1 VGGYGYQ
8 WWTTTA
14 AGHRAFAAPGFGGQL
29 VEVVPDLQ
37 LVVVVRSDVG
47 DNPGAP
53 PEDYVGMVDTV
64 VAPAVG

>member
-1 VGGYGYQ
+1 
-8 WWTTTA
+8 
-14 AGHRAFAAPGFGGQL
+14 
-29 VEVVPDLQ
+29 VPDLQ